1 VGDGPRAFGEY
12 QAQVKLGADMSAV
25 ATMLPEE
32 QDALLKGYN
41 PQPGEGFGEAAKRQD
56 ALAKVIEQVRA
67 ARAKDPEFKARIE
80 GSIGEAARTGRA
92 SNPVSITE
100 FQARLGADAGTA
112 AYNQYRA
119 SLRLG
124 RDAQTVTDLSS
135 DEQNALLR
143 SYEPEGA
150 RRHRRTSEAPA
161 GAAQGDRSGA
171 QGARRRSRG
180 LCAHA
185 AAGGARRAGRDGPDD
200 EQPAGDAWSSAR
212 RRPASTSTS
221 RSPSRRASA
230 SRRRTARSSP
240 RIRPRS
246 CRWT

>member
-1 VGDGPRAFGEY
+1 MAEAWRTGAVQKPLSEIDFVNNFGVGDGPRAFGEY
-12 QAQVKLGADMSAV
+12 QAQVKLGADMAAV

-150 RRHRRTSEAPA
+150 
-161 GAAQGDRSGA
+161 DDIGA
-171 QGARRRSRG
+171 QAKRQQELRKAIEACARNATTIPRPMRSRGCRRCAPRRSRWG
-180 LCAHA
+180 
-185 AAGGARRAGRDGPDD
+185 RR
-200 EQPAGDAWSSAR
+200 
-212 RRPASTSTS
+212 
-221 RSPSRRASA
+221 
-230 SRRRTARSSP
+230 
-240 RIRPRS
+240 
-246 CRWT
+246 